1 MKPLVWNCIRFH
13 WKKGNNAVICQCG
26 VVFALMFIITD
37 SLVWFILSSIIG
49 ISVIHFV
56 YVKCWMGYWLY
67 WHSCCDPC
75 KNVWKFFCFVMHP
88 SLSNF
93 WTTDPQDWWICSI
106 FVFFFCFSFKQWWE
120 SMVLRLPFDDVLK
133 TVCLLQLVKNV
144 FLTHERKMS
153 RKFVEGILSLIL
165 ERRLSKWKILYSYL
179 NKVSISNSTITAFN
193 FNLFIFLK

>member
-1 MKPLVWNCIRFH
+1 
-13 WKKGNNAVICQCG
+13 
-26 VVFALMFIITD
+26 
-37 SLVWFILSSIIG
+37 
-49 ISVIHFV
+49 
-56 YVKCWMGYWLY
+56 
-67 WHSCCDPC
+67 
-75 KNVWKFFCFVMHP
+75 
-88 SLSNF
+88 
-93 WTTDPQDWWICSI
+93 
-106 FVFFFCFSFKQWWE
+106 
-120 SMVLRLPFDDVLK
+120 MVLLLPFDDDLK